1 MPINT
6 IEAPGGEKKG
16 SLALKKQQKK
26 IEEFKKTSTMISEIT
41 FYS

>member
-6 IEAPGGEKKG
+6 IEAPGEKKK
-16 SLALKKQQKK
+16 AAWLKKKKK
-26 IEEFKKTSTMISEIT
+26 IEEFKKMSNMISEIT

>member
-6 IEAPGGEKKG
+6 IEAPGEKKRQLG
-16 SLALKKQQKK
+16 FKKKRK
-26 IEEFKKTSTMISEIT
+26 IEEFKKTSNMISEIT

>member
-6 IEAPGGEKKG
+6 IEAPGGEKKKQ
-16 SLALKKQQKK
+16 LDFKKNKK
-26 IEEFKKTSTMISEIT
+26 IEEFKKTSNMISEIT

>member
-6 IEAPGGEKKG
+6 IEAPGEKKRQLG
-16 SLALKKQQKK
+16 FKKRK
-26 IEEFKKTSTMISEIT
+26 IEEFKKTSNMISEIT

>member
-6 IEAPGGEKKG
+6 IEAPGEKKKG
-16 SLALKKQQKK
+16 SLALKKKK
-26 IEEFKKTSTMISEIT
+26 IEEFKKTSNMISEIT